1 MKNAALCRTIIKSR
15 VYVSARAGRGWREL
29 MNTGA
34 LYVLGCY
41 AAWGILPVFWKM
53 LGEVNSVYVLA
64 SRILWSL
71 VMMIV
76 LLSVRR
82 EWSGVR
88 SVIRARR
95 EWRRLAVAGALVT
108 VNWGMYIWAVNSSHI
123 IDASLAYYMMNPM
136 SVLLGTVLFH
146 EKLTKLQWFATS
158 LTVAGIVIA
167 AARFGV
173 FPWVA
178 LVIGGSFTL
187 YSAVK
192 KKVGTNAN
200 VSIFF
205 ETATVAPLALIWV
218 IAAEIGGTGAGGVL
232 HGAQWLLIPLSG
244 VVTTIPLMLFAV
256 GIRTTPISLAGVLM
270 YLNPTAQLLLG
281 VLVYHEEFNA
291 THGILFGFVWTSL
304 IIFLISDRM
313 KQKKTQKESELCG

>member
-1 MKNAALCRTIIKSR
+1 
-15 VYVSARAGRGWREL
+15 

-41 AAWGILPVFWKM
+41 AAWGILPIFWKM
-53 LGEVNSVYVLA
+53 LGELSSVYVLA

-71 VMMIV
+71 IMMFV
-76 LLSVRR
+76 LLTARRERSGVRAVLRDRR
-82 EWSGVR
+82 EWL
-88 SVIRARR
+88 
-95 EWRRLAVAGALVT
+95 RLAAAGVLVT

-123 IDASLAYYMMNPM
+123 IDASLAYYMMNPL

-146 EKLTKLQWFATS
+146 EKLTKLQWFATA

-167 AARFGV
+167 AVRFGV
-173 FPWVA
+173 FPWTA
-178 LVIGGSFTL
+178 LVIGGSITL

-192 KKVGTNAN
+192 KKVGTDAN

-218 IAAEIGGTGAGGVL
+218 IAAEAGGAGAGGVL
-232 HGAQWLLIPLSG
+232 HGAQWLLLPLSG
-244 VVTTIPLMLFAV
+244 VVTTVPLMLFAV
-256 GIRTTPISLAGVLM
+256 GIKTTSMSLAGVLM

-291 THGILFGFVWTSL
+291 TYGILFGFVWTSL
-304 IIFLISDRM
+304 ILFLISDRI
-313 KQKKTQKESELCG
+313 KQKKVQKESELCV

>member
-1 MKNAALCRTIIKSR
+1 
-15 VYVSARAGRGWREL
+15 

-34 LYVLGCY
+34 FYVVACY
-41 AAWGILPVFWKM
+41 AAWGILPVFWKT
-53 LGEVNSVYVLA
+53 LGAVNSVYVLA

-71 VMMIV
+71 VMMLF
-76 LLSVRR
+76 LLTVRR
-82 EWSGVR
+82 EWGGVR
-88 SVIRARR
+88 AVIQAPR
-95 EWRRLAVAGALVT
+95 EWLRLAVAGALIT
-108 VNWGMYIWAVNSSHI
+108 VNWGMYIWAVSSSHI

-146 EKLTKLQWFATS
+146 EKLTKLQWFATA

-173 FPWVA
+173 FPWIA

-192 KKVGTNAN
+192 KKVGATAG

-205 ETATVAPLALIWV
+205 ETATVAPLALLWV
-218 IAAEIGGTGAGGVL
+218 IAAEMGGTGAGGVL
-232 HGAQWLLIPLSG
+232 HGAQWLLLPLSG
-244 VVTTIPLMLFAV
+244 VVTTVPLLLFAV
-256 GIRTTPISLAGVLM
+256 GIKTTSMSLAGVLM

-281 VLVYHEEFNA
+281 VLAYHEEFNA

-313 KQKKTQKESELCG
+313 KQKKTPKESEICV

>member
-1 MKNAALCRTIIKSR
+1 MCPRGPERNG
-15 VYVSARAGRGWREL
+15 RA

-34 LYVLGCY
+34 FYVVACY
-41 AAWGILPVFWKM
+41 AAWGILPVFWKT
-53 LGEVNSVYVLA
+53 LGAVNSVYVLA

-71 VMMIV
+71 VMMLV
-76 LLSVRR
+76 LLTVRR
-82 EWSGVR
+82 EWGGVR
-88 SVIRARR
+88 AVIQAPR
-95 EWRRLAVAGALVT
+95 EWLRLAVAGALIT
-108 VNWGMYIWAVNSSHI
+108 VNWGMYIWAVSSSHI

-146 EKLTKLQWFATS
+146 EKLTKLQWFATA

-173 FPWVA
+173 FPWIA

-192 KKVGTNAN
+192 KKVGATAG

-205 ETATVAPLALIWV
+205 ETATVAPLALLWV
-218 IAAEIGGTGAGGVL
+218 IAAEMGGTGAGGVL
-232 HGAQWLLIPLSG
+232 HGAQWLLLPLSG
-244 VVTTIPLMLFAV
+244 VVTTVPLLLFAV
-256 GIRTTPISLAGVLM
+256 GIKTTSMSLAGVLM

-281 VLVYHEEFNA
+281 VLAYHEEFNA

-313 KQKKTQKESELCG
+313 KQKKTPKESEICV

>member
-1 MKNAALCRTIIKSR
+1 
-15 VYVSARAGRGWREL
+15 
-29 MNTGA
+29 
-34 LYVLGCY
+34 
-41 AAWGILPVFWKM
+41 
-53 LGEVNSVYVLA
+53 
-64 SRILWSL
+64 
-71 VMMIV
+71 
-76 LLSVRR
+76 
-82 EWSGVR
+82 
-88 SVIRARR
+88 VIRARR
-95 EWRRLAVAGALVT
+95 EWLRLAVAGALVT

-136 SVLLGTVLFH
+136 SALLGTVLFH
-146 EKLTKLQWFATS
+146 EKLTKLQWFATA

-187 YSAVK
+187 YGAVK

-205 ETATVAPLALIWV
+205 ETATVAPLALIWAV
-218 IAAEIGGTGAGGVL
+218 AAEIGGTGAGGVL
-232 HGAQWLLIPLSG
+232 HGAQWLLLPLSG

-256 GIRTTPISLAGVLM
+256 GIKTTPMSLAGVLM
-270 YLNPTAQLLLG
+270 YMNPTAQLLLG
-281 VLVYHEEFNA
+281 VLVYHEDFNA

-304 IIFLISDRM
+304 VIFLISDRM
-313 KQKKTQKESELCG
+313 KRRKMSKESKLCV

>member
-1 MKNAALCRTIIKSR
+1 
-15 VYVSARAGRGWREL
+15 

-34 LYVLGCY
+34 FYVVACY
-41 AAWGILPVFWKM
+41 AAWGILPVFWKT
-53 LGEVNSVYVLA
+53 LGAVNSVYVLA

-71 VMMIV
+71 VMMLF
-76 LLSVRR
+76 LLTVRR
-82 EWSGVR
+82 EWGGVR
-88 SVIRARR
+88 AVIQAPR
-95 EWRRLAVAGALVT
+95 EWGGVRAVIQAPREWLRLAVAGALIT
-108 VNWGMYIWAVNSSHI
+108 VNWGMYIWAVSSSHI

-146 EKLTKLQWFATS
+146 EKLTKLQWFATA

-173 FPWVA
+173 FPWIA

-192 KKVGTNAN
+192 KKVGATAG

-205 ETATVAPLALIWV
+205 ETATVAPLALLWV
-218 IAAEIGGTGAGGVL
+218 IAAEMGGTGAGGVL
-232 HGAQWLLIPLSG
+232 HGAQWLLLPLSG
-244 VVTTIPLMLFAV
+244 VVTTVPLLLFAV
-256 GIRTTPISLAGVLM
+256 GIKTTSMSLAGVLM

-281 VLVYHEEFNA
+281 VLAYHEEFNA

-313 KQKKTQKESELCG
+313 KQKKTPKESEICV